1 MHARRR
7 LLEAAGKVFAQRG
20 YSRGT
25 SREICKRAGMNV
37 AAVNYH
43 FGGIDALYGET
54 LLLAH
59 RRMASIG
66 LLDEIVSSKASAPQ
80 KLGALLAAILKWV
93 TIPGA
98 NSWELR
104 LLAREIVQP
113 SPAHEQFASTAALS
127 VCRIVRRIAADLIGA
142 NPEDAVVGRTILTS
156 MAPCLVLC
164 VGSRATLMTLLPA
177 LAAPSVSLTRASRS
191 GEQSA
196 RLSEMAGISLH
207 SGQAGPG
214 CPATWRDRRCD
225 FRP

>member
-1 MHARRR
+1 MNVADTGRWVNSEMNTSPERLRSSAGLSKASMRARRR
-7 LLEAAGKVFAQRG
+7 LLEAAGKVFAHRG
-20 YSRGT
+20 YSQGT

-59 RRMASIG
+59 RRMSSIG

-80 KLGALLAAILKWV
+80 KLGALLAAILKCV

-113 SPAHEQFASTAALS
+113 
-127 VCRIVRRIAADLIGA
+127 
-142 NPEDAVVGRTILTS
+142 
-156 MAPCLVLC
+156 
-164 VGSRATLMTLLPA
+164 
-177 LAAPSVSLTRASRS
+177 
-191 GEQSA
+191 
-196 RLSEMAGISLH
+196 
-207 SGQAGPG
+207 
-214 CPATWRDRRCD
+214 
-225 FRP
+225 